1 MKKKKKVSRVKK
13 EKKKNLL
20 GTRDASASWAPTAP
34 PAVAVATAAAAAV
47 GAAVAAA
54 ANSMHH
60 CGGVDIRRHRGSTKY
75 NKILDK
81 KSEKRKKKTY
91 LVGARDVSCLEP
103 LPPLLSPPL
112 PCPGGGVFVV
122 AVVVHAHIV

>member
-1 MKKKKKVSRVKK
+1 
-13 EKKKNLL
+13 
-20 GTRDASASWAPTAP
+20 
-34 PAVAVATAAAAAV
+34 
-47 GAAVAAA
+47 
-54 ANSMHH
+54 MHH
-60 CGGVDIRRHRGSTKY
+60 CGGVDIHHHRSSTKY

-81 KSEKRKKKTY
+81 KSEKRKKTY

-112 PCPGGGVFVV
+112 PCPSGGVFVI

>member
-1 MKKKKKVSRVKK
+1 MLHPS
-13 EKKKNLL
+13 
-20 GTRDASASWAPTAP
+20 
-34 PAVAVATAAAAAV
+34 
-47 GAAVAAA
+47 
-54 ANSMHH
+54 HF
-60 CGGVDIRRHRGSTKY
+60 GGVDVHCHHGSTKY

-81 KSEKRKKKTY
+81 KSEKTY

-122 AVVVHAHIV
+122 TIVVHAHIVYS